1 MAFGTTTRSVSIV
14 KQSSLRVS
22 QAAVVAIKKGRVCV
36 ITSSSGKRWL
46 VPKGNLQSGCDLR
59 ETAVREAW
67 EEAGLVGTVRQRP
80 LGVYEFVKLGRLHE
94 VVVYRMRV
102 REAKREWPEKAK
114 RRRRWLRPGKAAER
128 IAHVQ
133 LREIVAAA
141 IGRGDRA
148 A

>member
-1 MAFGTTTRSVSIV
+1 V
-14 KQSSLRVS
+14 KQSSGRVS
-22 QAAVVAIKKGRVCV
+22 QAAVVAVKKGRVCL

-102 REAKREWPEKAK
+102 REAKREWPEKDK